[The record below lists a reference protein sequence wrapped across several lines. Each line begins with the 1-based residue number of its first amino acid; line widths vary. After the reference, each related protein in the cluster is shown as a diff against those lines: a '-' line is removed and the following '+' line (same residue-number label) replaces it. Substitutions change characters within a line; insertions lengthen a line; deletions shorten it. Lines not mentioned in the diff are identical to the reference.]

1 MRDFTSDP
9 SLPPDVRWLAGTT
22 VKRIDRSIG
31 PGCLKCE
38 SPVADH
44 RSGTRTKRVFPFP
57 ARFPDR
63 PAGGSLL
70 TKYRYYR
77 PRDYVFRARRWSMY
91 LGYGITGAVVAKW
104 RRPATVR
111 MIREGAIEREW
122 RGEKEKS
129 GLAKEAPAERTRSN
143 DVCLALKE
151 REIGRWRIRVLA
163 RK

>member
-1 MRDFTSDP
+1 
-9 SLPPDVRWLAGTT
+9 
-22 VKRIDRSIG
+22 
-31 PGCLKCE
+31 
-38 SPVADH
+38 
-44 RSGTRTKRVFPFP
+44 
-57 ARFPDR
+57 
-63 PAGGSLL
+63 
-70 TKYRYYR
+70 
-77 PRDYVFRARRWSMY
+77 MY